1 MPSEFRKPSSFF
13 VQTTQALVFFRT
25 HKQKSLQLGMPLS
38 ALRNDQFTEAFE
50 IIGGK
55 KAEISKEALAD
66 ILRSLGQNPTND
78 EVTGLFNK
86 HTNGSGVTLE
96 AVLAAADEFEQQ
108 MLSSDQNAVLKE
120 AFAVFDK
127 DKSGKISAA

>member
-1 MPSEFRKPSSFF
+1 MPSEFRRSFF
-13 VQTTQALVFFRT
+13 VQTHTRE
-25 HKQKSLQLGMPLS
+25 QKSLQLGMPLS